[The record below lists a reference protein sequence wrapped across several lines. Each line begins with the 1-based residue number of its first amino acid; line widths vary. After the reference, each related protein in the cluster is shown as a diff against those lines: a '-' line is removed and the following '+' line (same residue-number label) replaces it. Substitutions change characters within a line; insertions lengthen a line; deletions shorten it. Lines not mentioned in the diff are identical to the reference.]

1 MSYVPRC
8 LREDI
13 FSLEMLMVNLNS
25 SVQLELLFVGVLY
38 TRYYNFT
45 QLEFQSTNMNKK

>member
-1 MSYVPRC
+1 MLTAVKCQEWENHAMSYVPRC

-25 SVQLELLFVGVLY
+25 SVQLELLFVGLVHTIL
-38 TRYYNFT
+38 
-45 QLEFQSTNMNKK
+45 